1 MSFTGSTMGK
11 YSRLWLIITGV
22 ILLAVGGVLIVA
34 LGSIPFAGETMLL
47 TGGIL
52 AAVGLGLIV
61 IGFIV
66 GRRAA
71 AVDRILSTGL
81 AGTAQVTGVSQTG
94 MYLNEQPQLELN
106 LLVSVPGR
114 PPYAASHKSFV
125 PLMLM
130 SRVTSGVPLA
140 VMVDPV
146 DPQKLVVDWQRTG
159 FGVPMAPM
167 GRPMAGMQPMQPM
180 QPIQPMQPMQG
191 MPPMQPMAG
200 TPPTSTPTG
209 IDESLR
215 QVEAALAAS
224 GTSTAAPFATAD
236 QGNYSVEQLRS
247 YLRASGLEAQARIDK
262 LTDTGQLVG
271 DERLYTMQ
279 ATLILPGQAPRQLPE
294 SAAMVPLT
302 AMHKVRVGATVPVRY
317 AAENQNLMMFEW
329 DKI

>member
-1 MSFTGSTMGK
+1 MGR

-34 LGSIPFAGETMLL
+34 LGSVPFAGGSMVL

-106 LLVSVPGR
+106 LLVNVPGR

-159 FGVPMAPM
+159 FGVPMASM
-167 GRPMAGMQPMQPM
+167 GQPMAGMQPMQPM
-180 QPIQPMQPMQG
+180 QP
-191 MPPMQPMAG
+191 MAG
-200 TPPTSTPTG
+200 SAAPSTSS
-209 IDESLR
+209 IDESLK
-215 QVEAALAAS
+215 QVEAALASS
-224 GTSTAAPFATAD
+224 GSSAAAPFASMD
-236 QGNYSVEQLRS
+236 QANYSVEQLRG

-279 ATLILPGQAPRQLPE
+279 ATLMIPGQAPRQLPE